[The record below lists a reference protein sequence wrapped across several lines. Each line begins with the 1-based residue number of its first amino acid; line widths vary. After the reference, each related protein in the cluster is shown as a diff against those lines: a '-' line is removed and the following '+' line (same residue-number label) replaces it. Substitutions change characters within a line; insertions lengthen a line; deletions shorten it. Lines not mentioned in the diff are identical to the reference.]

1 MADSAPPP
9 RFRIMGADDVEE
21 FDFTSLSWEKEG
33 SKTGSVESMGLFDPA
48 RAAKQIRFINKNES
62 ASVLV
67 VAYPQKDSASRCNRN
82 IKQHLEVYGVV
93 KAGLEHE
100 WQHVE
105 GAPVPEEPIRC
116 VLEGGGRE
124 RRENGEVRV
133 DVPAGS
139 DCVSFKWYAEVGANW
154 KFAGQSY
161 AKSKRNVVFTGLGEA
176 AP

>member
-1 MADSAPPP
+1 MADSARPP
-9 RFRIMGADDVEE
+9 RFKIMGADDIEE

-33 SKTGSVESMGLFDPA
+33 SKTGSVEKMGLFDPA
-48 RAAKQIRFINKNES
+48 RAAHQIRFINKNE
-62 ASVLV
+62 AARVLV

-82 IKQHLEVYGVV
+82 IQLHLGVAEIANAELEYG
-93 KAGLEHE
+93 

-116 VLEGGGRE
+116 VLEGGGLE
-124 RRENGEVRV
+124 RRENGELRV

>member
-9 RFRIMGADDVEE
+9 RFRIIGADDIEE

-33 SKTGSVESMGLFDPA
+33 YKTGSVESMGLFDPG

-62 ASVLV
+62 ARVLV

-82 IKQHLEVYGVV
+82 IKLLLEAFGVA
-93 KAGLEHE
+93 KAGLEHG

-124 RRENGEVRV
+124 RI

-139 DCVSFKWYAEVGANW
+139 DCVAFKWYVQVEGNW
-154 KFAGQSY
+154 EFAGQNY
-161 AKSKRNVVFTGLGEA
+161 AKRQRNVVFTGLGEA
-176 AP
+176 AQ